1 MKLFAILILLS
12 TCSTPSVKQSNTGS
26 PDNQPDKEIS
36 SVQKMDTMT
45 VKKDSEFVIE
55 IRASLG
61 TGYRWMLEDSLDK
74 KYLSLI
80 RSTIV
85 TDSTEMAARPDLQTF
100 VFKALQSG
108 SSTISFV
115 YKRPWKKNADTNA
128 ERKNYLIK
136 II

>member
-1 MKLFAILILLS
+1 
-12 TCSTPSVKQSNTGS
+12 
-26 PDNQPDKEIS
+26 
-36 SVQKMDTMT
+36 MT

-55 IRASLG
+55 IRTSLG
-61 TGYRWMLEDSLDK
+61 TGNRWMLEDSLDK
-74 KYLSLI
+74 KYLTLV
-80 RSTIV
+80 RSFIV

-115 YKRPWKKNADTNA
+115 YKRPWRKNADANA
-128 ERKNYLIK
+128 ERKKYLIK